1 MKLPSIDYVIGSA
14 VRTFLR
20 FPITMLFALLGTINV
35 ILSIENIGDESVR
48 IKLILCAALGLTS
61 SLALSLWSSYYRMSK
76 VWNVLSNVVL
86 VTLLTLYYFSLGD
99 SIKEIDGIRYVVF
112 NISLHLLVS
121 FVLFIKNKE
130 VDEFWSFNKNLFIRI
145 ITSGIYSVT
154 LFIGLNFAV
163 LAIDNLFGIDVDERI
178 YPEIIVVILG
188 IFNTLFFLSGVP
200 RNEELSLPLAYPK
213 GLKAFTQFVLI
224 PLVLIYLI
232 ILWAYETK
240 ILLTA
245 NLPKG
250 WVSILILVFSVLGIL
265 AMLLVYPLRNKEDHT
280 WIKQLWKWYFRL
292 IIPLIG
298 LLYWA
303 ILYRI
308 NLYGFT
314 VGRYY
319 VLLLALWL
327 TAITVYSIIKPN
339 YHIKIIPISLAIV
352 GFISLY
358 GPQSAANISK
368 VSQQNRVAELL
379 QIHHTKGLS
388 EEEQNEI
395 SSAVTYLFNNYS
407 AKVLVPYFPKAFPT
421 DSSYKFTS
429 VERILQSEN
438 LEYTNGYY
446 SKDEDQRTYFHAE
459 VNEQLF
465 SVPPSDG
472 LWCGNIN
479 DRDRLIIKGKALN
492 EVVLK
497 LANNTLEVKLDEE
510 ELNLSLMPIVQ
521 LAGQR
526 LNSYQQEHFT
536 VIKSGT
542 QYQVTLMVK
551 NINGYLAQPLS
562 KSQVNSFYG
571 LLFIKKK

>member
-379 QIHHTKGLS
+379 QVHHTKGLS

-479 DRDRLIIKGKALN
+479 DRDRLIIKGKVLN

-542 QYQVTLMVK
+542 RYQVTLMVK

>member
-35 ILSIENIGDESVR
+35 ILSIANIGDESVR

-542 QYQVTLMVK
+542 RYQVTLMVK

-562 KSQVNSFYG
+562 KSQINSFYG

>member
-1 MKLPSIDYVIGSA
+1 MKLPSFDYVIGSA
-14 VRTFLR
+14 VKTFLR
-20 FPITMLFALLGTINV
+20 FPITMLFAFLGTINV
-35 ILSIENIGDESVR
+35 ILSIENMGDETVR
-48 IKLILCAALGLTS
+48 MKLILCAALGLTS
-61 SLALSLWSSYYRMSK
+61 SLALSLWASYYRLSK
-76 VWNVLSNVVL
+76 VWNVLSNLVL

-99 SIKEIDGIRYVVF
+99 SIKEIDGIRYFVLNV
-112 NISLHLLVS
+112 SLHLLVS

-154 LFIGLNFAV
+154 LIIGLNFAV

-178 YPEIIVVILG
+178 YPEIIIVILG

-200 RNEELSLPLAYPK
+200 RNEELNLPLAYPK
-213 GLKAFTQFVLI
+213 GLRAFTQFVLI

-240 ILLTA
+240 ILFTA
-245 NLPKG
+245 TLPKG

-265 AMLLVYPLRNKEDHT
+265 AMLLVYPLRNNEDHT
-280 WIKQLWKWYFRL
+280 WIKKLWKWYFRL

-314 VGRYY
+314 VERYY

-358 GPQSAANISK
+358 GPQSAANVSK
-368 VSQQNRVAELL
+368 VSQQNRLVELL
-379 QIHHTKGLS
+379 QIHHSKGLS
-388 EEEQNEI
+388 EEEESEI

-421 DSSYKFTS
+421 DSSYEMVS
-429 VERILQSEN
+429 VASILQSEN
-438 LEYTNGYY
+438 LEVSLRSYL
-446 SKDEDQRTYFHAE
+446 KDEDQRTYFDAE

-465 SVPPSDG
+465 TVPASDG
-472 LWCGNIN
+472 FWCGNIN
-479 DRDRLIIKGKALN
+479 NRNTLTVKGKGIN

-497 LANNTLEVKLDEE
+497 LENNMLEVKIEE
-510 ELNLSLMPIVQ
+510 EEIQLSLMPFVQ

-526 LNSYQQEHFT
+526 LNSYRQEHFT

-551 NINGYLAQPLS
+551 NLNGYLAQPLS